1 MQQIDLL
8 KDFITAVF
16 QKNHELAEIDDS
28 NFFPIIKNGIES
40 PSIKGS
46 PQTYNEI
53 LEHAISEYVK
63 CWVQSAIE
71 DGATDLEQE
80 KKDARKEFLKYY
92 KKS

>member
-16 QKNHELAEIDDS
+16 QKNQELSAIDDGD
-28 NFFPIIKNGIES
+28 FFPIIKNGIES

-46 PQTYNEI
+46 PQIYNEI
-53 LEHAISEYVK
+53 LEHAISEYIK
-63 CWVQSAIE
+63 SWIQSAIE
-71 DGATDLEQE
+71 DGATDIEQE